1 MEAIAEARS
10 SAVLLTVDQAAVY
23 LGLAR
28 STLNKWR
35 CQGEGPSFVKLGRA
49 VRYRTV
55 DLEGFLERRIS
66 NSTSDY

>member
-1 MEAIAEARS
+1 MDVIAEERLG
-10 SAVLLTVDQAAVY
+10 AVLLTVDQAAVY

-55 DLEGFLERRIS
+55 DLEGFLERNMS

>member
-1 MEAIAEARS
+1 MEVIAEQRS

-35 CQGEGPSFVKLGRA
+35 CQGEGPSFIKLGRA

-55 DLEGFLERRIS
+55 DLEGFLERS
-66 NSTSDY
+66 MSKSTSDY

>member
-10 SAVLLTVDQAAVY
+10 GGVLLTVDQAAVY

-49 VRYRTV
+49 VRYRTT

>member
-1 MEAIAEARS
+1 MEVIAEQRS

-55 DLEGFLERRIS
+55 DLEGFLERSMS

>member
-1 MEAIAEARS
+1 MEAIADARS

-49 VRYRTV
+49 VRYRTI
-55 DLEGFLERRIS
+55 DLEDFLERRIS